1 MGLSFAF
8 FCIGKE
14 ELKMDYY
21 GGDFYSTDSSIS
33 DGDGYTENDIPDDE
47 RGNHPMNE
55 GLRQKIIAFGRKS
68 DSSKFDSVIIESVML
83 PDTKHHNMNGKMNK
97 HFPSMTGI
105 STKSPKEIH
114 GDFLRVL
121 EYVKNKQMESPAY
134 VTETQAILGNDGFTE
149 SNLPGGDCGNHY
161 KIGLVSKAFAE
172 ANLMDFEY
180 YNENVQAS
188 AIRETT
194 YEDVTSEYFI
204 KWFFADE
211 DWLGASVSPEV
222 FNFNMITHSDEK
234 YVYGYFNGDN
244 IDGII
249 RVDEHDDNYMLSF
262 FITND
267 SLQNQGIGQSLL
279 QSILQKFTDKKIT
292 LRVYTDKDKA
302 IYIYKKYGF
311 EIVDTG
317 YGSGPHP
324 SSPHYVM
331 QRDIQ

>member
-1 MGLSFAF
+1 MPTGRVATLTQKTMQATQKLTATEVSGYMLRLHRELSTTGSSLFLGVIRMNANLKVMQERCQKLEKMASQELSDAF
-8 FCIGKE
+8 E
-14 ELKMDYY
+14 ELK
-21 GGDFYSTDSSIS
+21 
-33 DGDGYTENDIPDDE
+33 NA
-47 RGNHPMNE
+47 R
-55 GLRQKIIAFGRKS
+55 AF
-68 DSSKFDSVIIESVML
+68 IESCAA
-83 PDTKHHNMNGKMNK
+83 KR
-97 HFPSMTGI
+97 
-105 STKSPKEIH
+105 
-114 GDFLRVL
+114 FLQIN
-121 EYVKNKQMESPAY
+121 ENY
-134 VTETQAILGNDGFTE
+134 
-149 SNLPGGDCGNHY
+149 H
-161 KIGLVSKAFAE
+161 KIGLVSKVFAE
-172 ANLMDFEY
+172 AKILDFEY
-180 YNENVQAS
+180 YNENIQPS

-194 YEDVTSEYFI
+194 YEDVTSKHFI

-211 DWLGASVSPEV
+211 DWLGAGVGPEDFD
-222 FNFNMITHSDEK
+222 FNIISHCKEK

-244 IDGII
+244 IDGIM
-249 RVDEHDDNYMLSF
+249 RVDEYDDNYMLSF

-331 QRDIQ
+331 QRDAQ